1 MIDGSVRFRAIIHK
15 DVEIYLKNSI
25 HRRDLAYMFLVFREK
40 EEILFSVM
48 SNKYSVLI
56 AERKFK
62 IPCFVELDSRNVE
75 TSNSPRSW
83 RRCLVSCIRCI
94 AKIESLQ
101 IQAVNCSW
109 R

>member
-1 MIDGSVRFRAIIHK
+1 MDGSIIHK
-15 DVEIYLKNSI
+15 DVEIYMKNSL
-25 HRRDLAYMFLVFREK
+25 HRHDLVYMFLVLREK
-40 EEILFSVM
+40 EETLLSVM
-48 SNKYSVLI
+48 SNKYSDLI
-56 AERKFK
+56 AKRKFK
-62 IPCFVELDSRNVE
+62 IACFVELDSRNVE

-83 RRCLVSCIRCI
+83 PRCLVSCIRCI

>member
-1 MIDGSVRFRAIIHK
+1 MIDDITRK
-15 DVEIYLKNSI
+15 DVEIYLKNSL
-25 HRRDLAYMFLVFREK
+25 HRHHLVYMFLVSREK
-40 EEILFSVM
+40 EEILLSVM
-48 SNKYSVLI
+48 SNKYSALI
-56 AERKFK
+56 AQRKYK
-62 IPCFVELDSRNVE
+62 IPCIVELDSRNVE
-75 TSNSPRSW
+75 ASNSPRSW